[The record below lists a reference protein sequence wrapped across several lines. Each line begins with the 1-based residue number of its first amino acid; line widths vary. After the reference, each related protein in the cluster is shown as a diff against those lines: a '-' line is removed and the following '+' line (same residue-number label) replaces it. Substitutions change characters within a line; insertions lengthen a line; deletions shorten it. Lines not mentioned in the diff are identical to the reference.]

1 MVADCQEDGC
11 VRWWVGPHDVEDLWR
26 CDTMSNNAQHDHGH
40 GHDGGAG
47 DGPSWTRAAKLLQD
61 AAPITVPEGAS
72 AMTIH
77 VEWEPGDPGT
87 PPHRH
92 SGPAFGYVVEGA
104 VRFELEGE
112 PERIVEAGGTFWE
125 PGGDVIHYQ
134 DGNALTD
141 ARTSFV
147 VTMMCA
153 PGKPM
158 LELVDE
164 EELEQRAHLR
174 APRP

>member
-1 MVADCQEDGC
+1 MSEQHVMDAGTTSETQPGWMTA
-11 VRWWVGPHDVEDLWR
+11 V
-26 CDTMSNNAQHDHGH
+26 TM
-40 GHDGGAG
+40 
-47 DGPSWTRAAKLLQD
+47 LQD
-61 AAPITVPEGAS
+61 VTPPFIPDGAA

-77 VEWEPGDPGT
+77 VEWQPGDPGT

-92 SGPAFGYVVEGA
+92 PGPAFGYVIEGA

-112 PERIVEAGGTFWE
+112 PERVVRAGETFWE

-134 DGNALTD
+134 DGNALAD
-141 ARTSFV
+141 ARTRFV

-153 PGKPM
+153 PGRPM
-158 LELVDE
+158 LDFVSE
-164 EELEQRAHLR
+164 EELAQRSHLR

>member
-1 MVADCQEDGC
+1 MSESHAGHMHGTDAQE
-11 VRWWVGPHDVEDLWR
+11 
-26 CDTMSNNAQHDHGH
+26 
-40 GHDGGAG
+40 GATAG
-47 DGPSWTRAAKLLQD
+47 WMTAAKMIQD
-61 AAPITVPEGAS
+61 ASPITVPEGAS

-92 SGPAFGYVVEGA
+92 SGPAFGYVIEGA

-112 PERIVEAGGTFWE
+112 PERVVEAGGTFWE

-141 ARTSFV
+141 ARTRFV
-147 VTMMCA
+147 VTMLCA

-164 EELEQRAHLR
+164 EELAKRVHLR
-174 APRP
+174 APRPTA

>member
-1 MVADCQEDGC
+1 MTA
-11 VRWWVGPHDVEDLWR
+11 HDH
-26 CDTMSNNAQHDHGH
+26 SAHGHHGH
-40 GHDGGAG
+40 GDQEGNAG
-47 DGPSWTRAAKLLQD
+47 WMTAAKVLQD
-61 AAPITVPEGAS
+61 AAPFAVPEGAS
-72 AMTIH
+72 AMTIL

-112 PERIVEAGGTFWE
+112 PERVVEAGGTFWE
-125 PGGDVIHYQ
+125 PGGDAIHYQ
-134 DGNALTD
+134 DGNALSD
-141 ARTSFV
+141 ARTRFV

-164 EELEQRAHLR
+164 KELAERAHLR
-174 APRP
+174 APRPTA

>member
-1 MVADCQEDGC
+1 MSENP
-11 VRWWVGPHDVEDLWR
+11 PHARPGDDP
-26 CDTMSNNAQHDHGH
+26 
-40 GHDGGAG
+40 
-47 DGPSWTRAAKLLQD
+47 DGPSWTLAVQVLQD
-61 AAPITVPEGAS
+61 AAPLTIPEGAS
-72 AMTIH
+72 AMTIR

-92 SGPAFGYVVEGA
+92 SGPAFGYVLKGA

-112 PERIVEAGGTFWE
+112 AERIVEAGGTFWE

-134 DGNALTD
+134 DGNALADT
-141 ARTSFV
+141 RTEFV

-158 LELVDE
+158 LELVE
-164 EELEQRAHLR
+164 AEELRRRAHLR
-174 APRP
+174 APRPAG

>member
-1 MVADCQEDGC
+1 MHGADAQE
-11 VRWWVGPHDVEDLWR
+11 
-26 CDTMSNNAQHDHGH
+26 
-40 GHDGGAG
+40 GATAG
-47 DGPSWTRAAKLLQD
+47 WMTAAKMLQD
-61 AAPITVPEGAS
+61 ASPITVPEGAS

-92 SGPAFGYVVEGA
+92 SGPAFGYVIEGA

-112 PERIVEAGGTFWE
+112 PERVVEAGGTFWE

-134 DGNALTD
+134 DGNALAD
-141 ARTSFV
+141 ARTRFV
-147 VTMMCA
+147 VTMLCA

-164 EELEQRAHLR
+164 EELVKRVHLR
-174 APRP
+174 APRPTA

>member
-1 MVADCQEDGC
+1 
-11 VRWWVGPHDVEDLWR
+11 
-26 CDTMSNNAQHDHGH
+26 MSDKDAAHGH
-40 GHDGGAG
+40 GGQYASEG
-47 DGPSWTRAAKLLQD
+47 WKTAATMLQD
-61 AAPITVPEGAS
+61 AAPITIPEGAS

-77 VEWEPGDPGT
+77 VEWEPGDTGT

-92 SGPAFGYVVEGA
+92 SGPAFGYVIEGA

-112 PERIVEAGGTFWE
+112 PERVIEAGGTFWE

-134 DGNALTD
+134 DGNALADT
-141 ARTSFV
+141 RTRFV

-158 LELVDE
+158 LELVSE
-164 EELEQRAHLR
+164 RELAERAQLR
-174 APRP
+174 APLPTD

>member
-1 MVADCQEDGC
+1 VEHEPP
-11 VRWWVGPHDVEDLWR
+11 VTEDLRKAQTVAENQAVHVHGTGEQSEQAASEGWKTAA
-26 CDTMSNNAQHDHGH
+26 TM
-40 GHDGGAG
+40 
-47 DGPSWTRAAKLLQD
+47 LQD
-61 AAPITVPEGAS
+61 ASPILVPAGAS
-72 AMTIH
+72 AMIVH
-77 VEWEPGDPGT
+77 VQWEPGDPGT

-92 SGPAFGYVVEGA
+92 SGPAFGYVIQGA
-104 VRFELEGE
+104 VRFEIEGE
-112 PERIVEAGGTFWE
+112 PERVVEAGGTFWE

-141 ARTSFV
+141 ARTEFV

-164 EELEQRAHLR
+164 DELAQRAHMR
-174 APRP
+174 APRPIA

>member
-1 MVADCQEDGC
+1 MSENPQH
-11 VRWWVGPHDVEDLWR
+11 PHP
-26 CDTMSNNAQHDHGH
+26 
-40 GHDGGAG
+40 GHDADGSGTGGA
-47 DGPSWTRAAKLLQD
+47 DGPSWTRAVKVLQE

-77 VEWEPGDPGT
+77 VGWEPGDPGT

-92 SGPAFGYVVEGA
+92 SGPAFGYVLQGA

-112 PERIVEAGGTFWE
+112 PEHIVEAGGTFWE

-134 DGNALTD
+134 DGNALSD
-141 ARTSFV
+141 ARTEFV

-158 LELVDE
+158 LELVEDDE
-164 EELEQRAHLR
+164 LRSRAHLR
-174 APRP
+174 APRPVG